1 MNLSLEQLRVLQ
13 AVTEAGSFSAAARRL
28 GKAQSAVSTAI
39 ANLEIDLGLTLFDR
53 SGHTPR
59 LTAEGERI
67 VRDAGLILDR
77 CARLEQLAG
86 EMRGGVEPRLT
97 LAVDGDAQ
105 LPWLMP
111 VLTAF
116 ADAFPAV
123 ELELLFPLMD
133 DLCTLLLSGR
143 AQLGVG
149 FPVGD
154 CPGALASR
162 ALTRVSFPPVVAASH
177 PLAALP
183 LPTLAD
189 LQQWRQL
196 MVTARHGGD
205 ARQKYRIAAEV
216 WWAES
221 DRAVLELVRSGLGWG
236 AVPAFLLQDSL
247 RRGDVVVL
255 PVELPATVAAAD
267 LCLFTHRH
275 RPQGQACRWL
285 AAALLR
291 RRAPAAG

>member
-1 MNLSLEQLRVLQ
+1 MNLTLEQLRVLQ

-39 ANLEIDLGLTLFDR
+39 ANLEIDLGLPLFDR
-53 SGHTPR
+53 GGHTPR
-59 LTAEGERI
+59 LTAAGERI
-67 VRDAGLILDR
+67 VRDAALILAR
-77 CARLEQLAG
+77 CARLEKLAG
-86 EMRGGVEPRLT
+86 ELCSGVEPRLT

-105 LPWLMP
+105 LPWLTP

-116 ADAFPAV
+116 AGAFPAV

-133 DLCTLLLSGR
+133 ELCDLLLSGR

-154 CPGALASR
+154 CPDALSCR
-162 ALTRVSFPPVVAASH
+162 ALTRVAFPPVVAASH

-183 LPTLAD
+183 QPSLAD
-189 LQQWRQL
+189 LQSWRQL
-196 MVTARHGGD
+196 MVTARHGGE

-221 DRAVLELVRSGLGWG
+221 DRAVLELVRCGLGWG
-236 AVPAFLLQDSL
+236 AVPAFLLDDSL
-247 RRGDVVVL
+247 RRGEVVRL

-267 LCLFTHRH
+267 LSLFLPRL
-275 RPQGQACRWL
+275 RAQGPACRWL
-285 AAALLR
+285 AQALLR
-291 RRAPAAG
+291 RRDAGGG